1 MTQTKKRTREA
12 EGVEDLS
19 AEIEALEAE
28 LAEGYGQALTW
39 EEVTSTTAEEIAR
52 KEQRRGILPR
62 LIHAAKVRRLELE
75 KLRREEEAAPLREKL
90 EATYAAFQEQEEQ
103 LRRAKEER
111 DAAHAE
117 ERDAAHA
124 EWTLTLYALQSAD
137 ERTRRTEKELRELR
151 EGGR

>member
-1 MTQTKKRTREA
+1 MTQTKKRTLEA

-19 AEIEALEAE
+19 AEIEAMEAE
-28 LAEGYGQALTW
+28 LADGYGQPLTW

-52 KEQRRGILPR
+52 KEQRRGVLPR

-75 KLRREEEAAPLREKL
+75 DRLRRV
-90 EATYAAFQEQEEQ
+90 Q
-103 LRRAKEER
+103 EER
-111 DAAHAE
+111 DAAH
-117 ERDAAHA
+117 R

>member
-1 MTQTKKRTREA
+1 MTETRKRTRKTES
-12 EGVEDLS
+12 VEDLD
-19 AEIEALEAE
+19 EQIQTMEAE
-28 LAEGYGQALTW
+28 LVEGYEKPLTW

-75 KLRREEEAAPLREKL
+75 KLRREQEAAPLREKL
-90 EATYAAFQEQEEQ
+90 EATYAAFQEQEDQ
-103 LRRAKEER
+103 LRRAKEK
-111 DAAHAE
+111 
-117 ERDAAHA
+117 RDAAHA
-124 EWTLTLYALQSAD
+124 EWTLTLSALHSSE

>member
-12 EGVEDLS
+12 EGVEDLN
-19 AEIEALEAE
+19 AEIEAMEAE
-28 LAEGYGQALTW
+28 LVEGYGQPLTW
-39 EEVTSTTAEEIAR
+39 EEVTSTTAEELAR

-75 KLRREEEAAPLREKL
+75 ELRREEEAAPLREKL
-90 EATYAAFQEQEEQ
+90 EATYAAFQEQEDR

-111 DAAHAE
+111 DAAH
-117 ERDAAHA
+117 R

>member
-1 MTQTKKRTREA
+1 MTETRKRTRKRES
-12 EGVEDLS
+12 VEDLDRQIQS
-19 AEIEALEAE
+19 METE
-28 LAEGYGQALTW
+28 LAEGYGMPLTW

-52 KEQRRGILPR
+52 KEQRRGVLPR

-75 KLRREEEAAPLREKL
+75 KLRREEEATPLREKV

-103 LRRAKEER
+103 LRRAK
-111 DAAHAE
+111 E

>member
-1 MTQTKKRTREA
+1 MTETRKRTRKTES
-12 EGVEDLS
+12 VEDLD
-19 AEIEALEAE
+19 EQIQTMEAE
-28 LAEGYGQALTW
+28 LVEGYEKPLTW

-75 KLRREEEAAPLREKL
+75 KLRREQEAAPLLEKL
-90 EATYAAFQEQEEQ
+90 EATYAAFQEQEDQ
-103 LRRAKEER
+103 LRRAREK
-111 DAAHAE
+111 
-117 ERDAAHA
+117 RDAAHA
-124 EWTLTLYALQSAD
+124 EWTLTLSALHSAE

>member
-1 MTQTKKRTREA
+1 M
-12 EGVEDLS
+12 
-19 AEIEALEAE
+19 EAE
-28 LAEGYGQALTW
+28 LADGYGQPLTW
-39 EEVTSTTAEEIAR
+39 QEVTSTTAEEIAR

-75 KLRREEEAAPLREKL
+75 KLRREEEATPLREKL
-90 EATYAAFQEQEEQ
+90 EATYAAFQEQEDR

-117 ERDAAHA
+117 
-124 EWTLTLYALQSAD
+124 WTLTLSALQSAD
-137 ERTRRTEKELRELR
+137 ERTRRTEKDLRELR

>member
-12 EGVEDLS
+12 EGVEDLN
-19 AEIEALEAE
+19 AEIEAMEAE
-28 LAEGYGQALTW
+28 LVEGYGQPLTW
-39 EEVTSTTAEEIAR
+39 EEVTSTTAEELAR

-90 EATYAAFQEQEEQ
+90 EATYAAFQEQEDQ
-103 LRRAKEER
+103 LRQAKEER
-111 DAAHAE
+111 DAAHS
-117 ERDAAHA
+117 
-124 EWTLTLYALQSAD
+124 EWTLTLSALQSAD

-151 EGGR
+151 ECGR

>member
-1 MTQTKKRTREA
+1 MTETKKRTRNTES
-12 EGVEDLS
+12 VEDLDQQIQS
-19 AEIEALEAE
+19 MEAE
-28 LAEGYGQALTW
+28 LVEGYGKPLTW

-90 EATYAAFQEQEEQ
+90 EATYAALQEQENE
-103 LRRAKEER
+103 LRRAKEK
-111 DAAHAE
+111 
-117 ERDAAHA
+117 RDAAHA
-124 EWTLTLYALQSAD
+124 EWSLTLSALQSAE
-137 ERTRRTEKELRELR
+137 ERTRRTEKELDELR

>member
-1 MTQTKKRTREA
+1 MTETRKRTRKTES
-12 EGVEDLS
+12 VEDLD
-19 AEIEALEAE
+19 EQIQKMEAE
-28 LAEGYGQALTW
+28 LVEGYEKPLTW

-75 KLRREEEAAPLREKL
+75 KLRREQEAAPLREKL
-90 EATYAAFQEQEEQ
+90 EATYAAFQEQEDQ
-103 LRRAKEER
+103 LRRAKEK
-111 DAAHAE
+111 
-117 ERDAAHA
+117 RDAAHA
-124 EWTLTLYALQSAD
+124 EWTLTLSALHSSE

>member
-12 EGVEDLS
+12 EGLEDLS
-19 AEIEALEAE
+19 AEIEAMEAE
-28 LAEGYGQALTW
+28 LADGYGQPLKW

-90 EATYAAFQEQEEQ
+90 EATYAAFQEQEDQ
-103 LRRAKEER
+103 LRQAKEER
-111 DAAHAE
+111 DAAHS
-117 ERDAAHA
+117 
-124 EWTLTLYALQSAD
+124 EWTLTLSALQSAD